1 MELRQQIEA
10 LIIKGK
16 TDRAL
21 NLLKNQEG
29 LPKSFHDEITLLQ
42 SIFEKNEKERGT
54 LVSYDDADIQR
65 NRINL
70 KTLNLTSDIAKYQNA
85 PKRSPKNLFR
95 KPALRTPETND
106 LAGEVDNI
114 RQKLLERYEHRLAQK
129 TDNRLH
135 GKPTTNI
142 YTIGC
147 KRLWSPVMV
156 FRPRLPKKRWTSNR
170 LSPYSTAW
178 MRSAKTKPTTR
189 NKPIYATNVWMPLA
203 NI

>member
-1 MELRQQIEA
+1 MELRQQIHDY
-10 LIIKGK
+10 IRKGK
-16 TDRAL
+16 IKEAL
-21 NLLKNQEG
+21 NLLENQEG
-29 LPKSFHDEITLLQ
+29 LPKLFHNDITILQ
-42 SIFEKNEKERGT
+42 ARLEQLKKDQLRGT
-54 LVSYDDADIQR
+54 ITYEKAGVEENKLRLAI
-65 NRINL
+65 
-70 KTLNLTSDIAKYQNA
+70 LNLTSDIAKYKNA
-85 PKRSPKNLFR
+85 PKRSLKNLFR
-95 KPALRTPETND
+95 SPLIRTPETND

-170 LSPYSTAW
+170 LSPYSTVW
-178 MRSAKTKPTTR
+178 MRSAKT
-189 NKPIYATNVWMPLA
+189 
-203 NI
+203 